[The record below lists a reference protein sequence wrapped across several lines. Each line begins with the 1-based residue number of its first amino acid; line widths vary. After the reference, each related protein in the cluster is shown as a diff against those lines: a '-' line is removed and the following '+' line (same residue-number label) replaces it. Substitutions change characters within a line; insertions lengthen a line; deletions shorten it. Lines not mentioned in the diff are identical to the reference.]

1 MRPVA
6 CQTNVREWPI
16 CHGKE
21 EPSNTDTT
29 EPRLLEG
36 DAMGQRQR
44 RQTLQRAVAFLA
56 LTWFGTISA
65 IADDHKALIGNPASI
80 LADPATATL
89 IGPRSQQTLLVS
101 ARYEGDALRDLT
113 DVSGF
118 ESENPQVATVSASGI
133 VTPKANG
140 TTKIIVRVGGKEA
153 AVAITVQDMD
163 KPAPVQFVNH
173 VTAVLSKAGCSMGAC
188 HGSPSGKNGFRL
200 SLRGYDPSL
209 DLETL
214 SKEVF
219 GRRTNRLTPDESLI
233 LRKPVGRVP
242 HEGGVRLASNSPQYQ
257 LLRDWIAEGLQGDP
271 ATTPHF
277 QRLQVLPDR
286 RVLTDPANRQR
297 IVALGHFSDGSVR
310 DVTPLAVFTSSNEEV
325 GRVSEDGLV
334 EGRMTGE
341 TAILVR
347 YLDQIATSHITF
359 LKPAPNFAWSN
370 PAENNYVDK
379 HSFAK
384 MKMLQILPADV
395 CSDEEFI
402 RRASLDATG
411 ALPPIDEVAQF
422 LADKD
427 PAKRA
432 KLIDRLLEKPGFYD
446 FWTLK
451 LADVLRSNRK
461 AIQEKGIHVFQ
472 RWIRDSLVSDKPF
485 DQFVR
490 ELLVSEGNSYKNPA
504 VNYYRVSRDP
514 QNSVETTAQLFMGVR
529 IQCAKCHNHPFEK
542 WTQNDYYGLAAFFA
556 RVKYKPGQEPT
567 EEVVYVDRAGE
578 VTQPRTGQQMPPKFL
593 GGAVAETA
601 AGQDRRIALAQWL
614 TSPDNPF
621 FAKAS
626 ANRIWF
632 HVMGRGIIDP
642 PDDVR
647 DSNPPAN
654 EELLDAL
661 TQDFVSH
668 HFSIKHL
675 VRTIMNSRVYQLSA
689 ETNESNKDDVAYFSH
704 AQVKMLTAEQLLDAI
719 CASTDLPEKFTGLPA
734 GTKATQLPDP
744 EVKHPFLMT
753 FGQPNRELA
762 CECERESDSSL
773 SQALQMINGPLVA
786 GKLRDPNNR
795 IGKMLAANR
804 SDLDIAIELYLATLS
819 RAPREPEIK
828 AITDHIKAASD
839 RRKALED
846 VHWALLNSKE
856 FLFRH

>member
-1 MRPVA
+1 MGIMTRRGNPVPVLA
-6 CQTNVREWPI
+6 AAI
-16 CHGKE
+16 
-21 EPSNTDTT
+21 
-29 EPRLLEG
+29 
-36 DAMGQRQR
+36 
-44 RQTLQRAVAFLA
+44 VAFSCAGPLHA
-56 LTWFGTISA
+56 GDNTT
-65 IADDHKALIGNPASI
+65 LIGNPGTIA
-80 LADPATATL
+80 AEPATTRL
-89 IGPRSQQTLLVS
+89 IGPRAQQTLIVTGK
-101 ARYEGDALRDLT
+101 YDGDAMRDLT
-113 DVSGF
+113 RVTEFS
-118 ESENPQVATVSASGI
+118 SENPEIATISTAGVI
-133 VTPKANG
+133 TPKANG
-140 TTKIIVRVGGKEA
+140 TTNIIARVAGKESRV
-153 AVAITVQDMD
+153 AVTVADMD

-200 SLRGYDPSL
+200 SLRGYDPTL
-209 DLETL
+209 DLDTL

-219 GRRTNRLTPDESLI
+219 GRRTNRLSPDESLV
-233 LRKPVGRVP
+233 LRKPVGKVP
-242 HEGGVRLASNSPQYQ
+242 HEGGVRLAANSPLYQ
-257 LLRDWIAEGLQGDP
+257 ILRDWISEGLNGDP
-271 ATTPHF
+271 AGTA
-277 QRLQVLPDR
+277 QLQTLQLLPDR
-286 RVLTDPANRQR
+286 RVLTDPANSQQ
-297 IVALGHFSDGSVR
+297 IVALAHFSDGSIR

-325 GRVSEDGLV
+325 GKVSDGGLV
-334 EGRMTGE
+334 EGRLTGE

-359 LKPAPNFAWSN
+359 LKPAPDFVWSN
-370 PAENNYVDK
+370 PPENNFIDK
-379 HSFAK
+379 HAFAK
-384 MKMLQILPADV
+384 MKMLQVLPAEL

-402 RRASLDATG
+402 RRATLDATG
-411 ALPPIDEVAQF
+411 ELPTIDEVKAF

-432 KLIDRLLEKPGFYD
+432 KWIDSLLEKAAFYD

-472 RWIRDSLVSDKPF
+472 RWIHDSLAADKPF

-490 ELLVSEGNSYKNPA
+490 ELLVAEGNSYKNPA

-593 GGAVAETA
+593 GAAVAEVA
-601 AGQDRRIALAQWL
+601 NGQDRRAALAKWL
-614 TSPDNPF
+614 TSAENPF
-621 FAKAS
+621 FAKAA

-647 DSNPPAN
+647 DSNPPSN

-668 HFSIKHL
+668 NFSIKHL
-675 VRTIMNSRVYQLSA
+675 VRTIMNSRIYQLSA
-689 ETNESNKDDVAYFSH
+689 ETNNWNKDDIAYFSH

-719 CASTDLPEKFTGLPA
+719 CTATDLPEKFTGLPA
-734 GTKATQLPDP
+734 GTRAIQLPDP

-786 GKLRDPNNR
+786 GKLRDGNNR
-795 IGKMLAANR
+795 IGKLIAANK
-804 SDLDIAIELYLATLS
+804 SDVEIAQELYLATLS
-819 RAPREPEIK
+819 RSPRETEIK
-828 AITDHIKAASD
+828 AISEHIKSAGD

>member
-1 MRPVA
+1 MGN
-6 CQTNVREWPI
+6 QLVRRIP
-16 CHGKE
+16 
-21 EPSNTDTT
+21 
-29 EPRLLEG
+29 PRIP
-36 DAMGQRQR
+36 
-44 RQTLQRAVAFLA
+44 TVIAVA
-56 LTWFGTISA
+56 LTWA
-65 IADDHKALIGNPASI
+65 APALAHDDAALIGNPGTIMAEPSAAK
-80 LADPATATL
+80 LD
-89 IGPRSQQTLLVS
+89 GPRSQQTLIVTAL
-101 ARYEGDALRDLT
+101 YEGDSARDLT
-113 DVSGF
+113 RVSEF
-118 ESENPQVATVSASGI
+118 ISEDPQVATVSSAGVITPQASG
-133 VTPKANG
+133 
-140 TTKIIVRVGGKEA
+140 TTNVVVKVAGKEFR
-153 AVAITVQDMD
+153 VPVTVQDMD
-163 KPAPVQFVNH
+163 KPAPVEFVNH

-200 SLRGYDPSL
+200 SLRGYDPVL

-242 HEGGVRLASNSPQYQ
+242 HEGGVRMAINSPEYQ
-257 LLRDWIAEGLQGDP
+257 LLRDWIAQGLQGDP
-271 ATTPHF
+271 GGTPHL
-277 QRLQVLPDR
+277 QKLQVLPER
-286 RVLTDPANRQR
+286 RVLTEPANSQQ
-297 IVALGHFSDGSVR
+297 IVALAHFSDGSVR

-325 GRVSEDGLV
+325 GKVSDTGLV
-334 EGRMTGE
+334 DGRLTGE

-347 YLDQIATSHITF
+347 YLDQIATAHITF
-359 LKPAPNFAWSN
+359 LKPAADFSWIDP
-370 PAENNYVDK
+370 PENNYIDK
-379 HSFAK
+379 HAFAK
-384 MKMLQILPADV
+384 MKMLQILPADL
-395 CSDEEFI
+395 CSDEEFM

-411 ALPPIDEVAQF
+411 SLPMPAEVRQF
-422 LADKD
+422 LADQD

-432 KLIDRLLEKPGFYD
+432 KLIDRLLEQPAFYD

-461 AIQEKGIHVFQ
+461 AIQEKGVHVFQ
-472 RWIRDSLVSDKPF
+472 RWIHDSLVADKPF

-490 ELLVSEGNSYKNPA
+490 DLLVAEGNSYKNPA

-556 RVKYKPGQEPT
+556 RVKYKPGPEAT
-567 EEVVYVDRAGE
+567 EEIVYVDRAGE

-593 GGAVAETA
+593 GGPAPEVPT
-601 AGQDRRIALAQWL
+601 GQDLRTALAQWL
-614 TSPDNPF
+614 TSADNPF
-621 FAKAS
+621 FAKAA

-647 DSNPPAN
+647 DSNPPSN

-661 TQDFVSH
+661 TQDFIAH
-668 HFSIKHL
+668 KFSIKHL

-689 ETNESNKDDVAYFSH
+689 ETNNWNKDDVAYFSH

-719 CASTDLPEKFTGLPA
+719 CTATDLPEKFAGLPV
-734 GTKATQLPDP
+734 GTRATQLPDP

-786 GKLRDPNNR
+786 GKLRDANNR
-795 IGKMLAANR
+795 IGKLLAANR
-804 SDLDIAIELYLATLS
+804 SDAEIAHDLYLATLS
-819 RAPREPEIK
+819 RAPREPELK
-828 AITDHIKAASD
+828 AIADHIQAAAD